1 MKDKRSTKENKL
13 FRRSIIVELIQSV
26 FIFALTLVLLQII
39 AELINQA
46 VFADTRKT
54 VLLSGVTIIIL
65 ICSLPF
71 IYGMN
76 KWAEKIRYTT
86 IQRYRDSLYPH
97 IITGALLVSSEG
109 DLSVKLNRDVD
120 TITSYMFTIL
130 PGSISAVIILLI
142 VSVMSFLMN
151 PLISI
156 LFVGIS
162 LLQII
167 PTLFYE
173 KWARKVY
180 NEVHMDEEAY
190 KSWMVEGFR
199 GMQTLKVY
207 RREGWFIKHF
217 SSLNRKVFLS
227 GIRAEKIGTW
237 ETVIQEIIGAF
248 ITYGN
253 YLVVGSF
260 AFMGK
265 IELQNIP
272 LLILLGEY
280 VFSSVSSLYEMR
292 VAHFEYREAF
302 ERLIFTEKEPT
313 HTNAPDALIEARHIR
328 KNFGDKIVL
337 NDVSLQVSQ
346 FSRFLFVGD
355 NGSGKSTL
363 FNILSSYSSADDGT
377 VSQKKDLRLPYV
389 AQEDAELPFGVM
401 EVADALIK
409 QTTMQREAFLMNIAG
424 FGLEK
429 DILDQPIANLSEGER
444 KKVFLSFALAEDTDL
459 MILDEPT
466 NHLDLDG
473 ADYLLRF
480 LRQYRGA
487 LLVSSHDDR
496 IQELEW
502 DHVYSLCGCRINA

>member
-26 FIFALTLVLLQII
+26 FIFALTLVLSQII

-253 YLVVGSF
+253 YLVV
-260 AFMGK
+260 
-265 IELQNIP
+265 
-272 LLILLGEY
+272 
-280 VFSSVSSLYEMR
+280 
-292 VAHFEYREAF
+292 
-302 ERLIFTEKEPT
+302 
-313 HTNAPDALIEARHIR
+313 
-328 KNFGDKIVL
+328 
-337 NDVSLQVSQ
+337 
-346 FSRFLFVGD
+346 
-355 NGSGKSTL
+355 
-363 FNILSSYSSADDGT
+363 
-377 VSQKKDLRLPYV
+377 
-389 AQEDAELPFGVM
+389 
-401 EVADALIK
+401 
-409 QTTMQREAFLMNIAG
+409 
-424 FGLEK
+424 
-429 DILDQPIANLSEGER
+429 
-444 KKVFLSFALAEDTDL
+444 
-459 MILDEPT
+459 
-466 NHLDLDG
+466 
-473 ADYLLRF
+473 
-480 LRQYRGA
+480 
-487 LLVSSHDDR
+487 
-496 IQELEW
+496 
-502 DHVYSLCGCRINA
+502 